1 MQMSHVHTRDHCRLN
16 RAAGRV
22 APSQDVYGSEE
33 AMTAMLKR
41 CPTRD
46 HIVHVTGP
54 LLTPVSRVMRDR
66 VGALLRLGERRI
78 VLDLSSISGIDA
90 AGIGE
95 LVRTFNMS
103 AAVSG
108 ALRVVHASARVREM
122 LERAQL
128 LELLSAERTVEHRL
142 SDNFSTRGALP

>member
-1 MQMSHVHTRDHCRLN
+1 MQMSQVHTRDRCRVN

-22 APSQDVYGSEE
+22 APSRGVYGSEE

-46 HIVHVTGP
+46 HTVHVTGP
-54 LLTPVSRVMRDR
+54 LLAPVSRVMRDS
-66 VGALLRLGERRI
+66 VGARLRLGERRI

-95 LVRTFNMS
+95 LVRIFNMS
-103 AAVSG
+103 AAAYG

-122 LERAQL
+122 LERSQL
-128 LELLSAERTVEHRL
+128 FELLSTERTIEHRL
-142 SDNFSTRGALP
+142 A